1 MPHEPLTTQQVLHVA
16 RLARL
21 ELTSDQVQQYRQQ
34 LSDVLDHVATL
45 SSVDVEGVMPMA
57 HPIELT
63 NRLADDIPVPSMPL
77 EDLLANAPAIEGDY
91 LAVPKVFG
99 GGGGGD

>member
-1 MPHEPLTTQQVLHVA
+1 MPHEPLTTEQVLHVA

-21 ELTSDQVQQYRQQ
+21 ELSAEQVEAYRRQ

-45 SSVDVEGVMPMA
+45 SSVDVEGVEPMA

-63 NRLADDIPVPSMPL
+63 NRLADDVPEPSMPIS
-77 EDLLANAPAIEGDY
+77 DLLSNAPAVEGDY
-91 LAVPKVFG
+91 LAVPKVL
-99 GGGGGD
+99 GGDGEP